1 MTWTKRLRF
10 KQLEQLITLAKAG
23 NLSDTARLT
32 HSTQPGLSRWL
43 KELEEDVGAP
53 LFERHAR
60 GLKPTLLGKM
70 LIGHAQR
77 ISSEIERAQHNMDA
91 FQKGVD
97 QIISIGTSPA
107 TSANFVPH
115 AIMEFLTL
123 YPKAR
128 IEIHESTMDSLLKK
142 LKSGKLDVVVGRFD
156 NYEPE
161 QNLCNETLYSEK
173 LYVIARKDHPLDGQ
187 KLLSWETL
195 CQYEWIVWPHG
206 APIRSKLDVAL
217 TRAGRKPPHYRIE
230 SASQVSSL
238 WLLGHSD
245 MISISSEHVARYFI
259 SRGLISIL
267 DFELEL
273 DSSPGAVGMCWR
285 DEQHPAKSTLEL
297 LKCLRRS
304 AQDFDTQSIFS

>member
-1 MTWTKRLRF
+1 MNWTKRLRL
-10 KQLEQLITLAKAG
+10 KHLEHLIILAKAG

-43 KELEEDVGAP
+43 KELEEDVGAA

-60 GLKPTLLGKM
+60 GLKPTPLGEM

-77 ISSEIERAQHNMDA
+77 ISSEIERAQHNLDA

-107 TSANFVPH
+107 TSANFVPQ
-115 AIMEFLTL
+115 AIMEFLTH
-123 YPKAR
+123 YPKTR
-128 IEIHESTMDSLLKK
+128 VEIHESTMDSLLKK

-156 NYEPE
+156 NYQPE
-161 QNLCNETLYSEK
+161 QSLRNETLYSEK
-173 LYVIARKDHPLDGQ
+173 LCVIARQEHPLVGQ
-187 KLLSWETL
+187 KSLNWETL
-195 CQYEWIVWPHG
+195 CQYDWIVWPHG

-217 TRAGRKPPHYRIE
+217 TRASRKPPPYRIE

-238 WLLGHSD
+238 WLLSHSD

-267 DFELEL
+267 NFEIEL

-285 DEQHPAKSTLEL
+285 DEQHPDKSTLEL
-297 LKCLRRS
+297 VECLRRT
-304 AQDFDTQSIFS
+304 AQSFDTLLHA